1 MAQTVMAEYAL
12 DQTSSPPR
20 RSLLEMG
27 KNRRNEGMMSSPF
40 KHGPRLER
48 SSESMP
54 HLNNSGIND
63 TMSRRSDGLVKGLNS
78 KLNQS
83 MEMLK
88 PL

>member
-1 MAQTVMAEYAL
+1 MAQTMMAEYAL

-27 KNRRNEGMMSSPF
+27 KNRRNEGMISPL
-40 KHGPRLER
+40 KPEPRLER
-48 SSESMP
+48 SFESMP
-54 HLNNSGIND
+54 NLNNSGIND
-63 TMSRRSDGLVKGLNS
+63 TMSRRSTGLVKGLNS